1 MRLPA
6 SYKSKGKSK
15 FSQKVG
21 KIISFIIVLFQTDI
35 YIIKF
40 NDFENYTHRHE
51 FQQKERSKVL
61 THSFKI
67 IKQHVGYTQK
77 YFRLSVQCLW
87 YNKFTRHEQV
97 CSIRLRFGRY
107 FSHHQARWWEKYSSK
122 LSLIKDTCSFRN
134 KLTIASGISWGY
146 SLHDG
151 WPLKDYRNL

>member
-51 FQQKERSKVL
+51 FQQNERSKVL

-77 YFRLSVQCLW
+77 YFRLSVQCL
-87 YNKFTRHEQV
+87 
-97 CSIRLRFGRY
+97 
-107 FSHHQARWWEKYSSK
+107 
-122 LSLIKDTCSFRN
+122 
-134 KLTIASGISWGY
+134 
-146 SLHDG
+146 
-151 WPLKDYRNL
+151 